1 MNKGICGVAA
11 AQVLNKQAVDV
22 VADYPHYND
31 KDNGYLLT
39 PFDSAVLT
47 EHKKGADVLELPHIQ
62 VRYTAVIKDTPFKI
76 INPCNTGSSATGS
89 SGSGGGI
96 VGNQSGQTN
105 GDS

>member
-11 AQVLNKQAVDV
+11 EQVLNKQAVDV
-22 VADYPHYND
+22 AAYYPHYND
-31 KDNGYLLT
+31 KDNGYLMT

-47 EHKKGADVLELPHIQ
+47 EHKKGADALELPHAQ
-62 VRYTAVIKDTPFKI
+62 VRYTAVIKDTPFMI
-76 INPCNTGSSATGS
+76 INPFNTGS

-105 GDS
+105 WNS

>member
-47 EHKKGADVLELPHIQ
+47 EHKKGADVLDLPQ
-62 VRYTAVIKDTPFKI
+62 VTPRYTAVIKDTPFKI
-76 INPCNTGSSATGS
+76 INPCATGSSGTGS

-105 GDS
+105 QDN

>member
-11 AQVLNKQAVDV
+11 TQVLNKQAVDV
-22 VADYPHYND
+22 ATDYPHYND

-39 PFDSAVLT
+39 SFDSAVLT
-47 EHKKGADVLELPHIQ
+47 EHKKGADVLELPHTQ

-76 INPCNTGSSATGS
+76 INPCNTGSSGTGFS
-89 SGSGGGI
+89 SSGGGI

-105 GDS
+105 QDS

>member
-22 VADYPHYND
+22 VANYPHYND
-31 KDNGYLLT
+31 KDNGYLMT

-47 EHKKGADVLELPHIQ
+47 EHKKGADVLDLLQ
-62 VRYTAVIKDTPFKI
+62 VTPRYTAVIKDTPFKI
-76 INPCNTGSSATGS
+76 INPCNTGSSGTGS

-105 GDS
+105 QDS